1 MSARAQFFEAH
12 YRSLEDDLLF
22 QFRFRCDAGSSA
34 WRFGVKYGDLAITH
48 TPFVYHDPGLLL
60 YAPSRAELLDEAARW
75 AEMVH
80 SFYFRRPSRGPTGV
94 LQLEAK
100 DAGN

>member
-1 MSARAQFFEAH
+1 MKS
-12 YRSLEDDLLF
+12 
-22 QFRFRCDAGSSA
+22 
-34 WRFGVKYGDLAITH
+34 GDLAITH
-48 TPFVYHDPGLLL
+48 TPFVYHDPGAFLL